1 MLFSWLSINFY
12 DSRDQYRSILHFYIL
27 WSIMS
32 WLFLIWY
39 LHPLVIYSFTSPVI
53 ITRYDI
59 ISSIP
64 NLYHSMIKNHT
75 FDITC
80 TLDLTHLMSVFS
92 YVPHH
97 SHTITL
103 FSWPFD
109 TILASLTL
117 SSFFISSI
125 RYHYNLPDLS
135 FTHPSPS
142 SRHINDQS
150 SSLTHLNM
158 YLILW
163 YFVSTLGYYI
173 TKRIIQKEG

>member
-1 MLFSWLSINFY
+1 MTFDQFLRFSGSISFH
-12 DSRDQYRSILHFYIL
+12 SSFLYIM
-27 WSIMS
+27 IHHV
-32 WLFLIWY
+32 LIV
-39 LHPLVIYSFTSPVI
+39 LDMIFTSFIIYSFTSPVI

-64 NLYHSMIKNHT
+64 NLYHSMIKNYT

-158 YLILW
+158 YSILW